1 MLLHWFGLTC
11 KNLVFFC
18 CHDQLS
24 AEVLVV
30 FDTYFSIPH
39 ITLFSN
45 PIFTALLFFY
55 TYIQPLPQIYESCF
69 LCCVLSCRYSYCSRC
84 CCRMS
89 LLLLLKTRLYKQCN
103 LMGSA
108 PAFARQLIVFTCLLI
123 AFCKPPVQ
131 LCQCSS
137 HDFFTYR
144 RFIYSGSLVQFI
156 QN

>member
-1 MLLHWFGLTC
+1 MQKSCIFLLPRSTFSGSAC
-11 KNLVFFC
+11 RFRYIFFYTTYYI
-18 CHDQLS
+18 
-24 AEVLVV
+24 VLKSDFYCV
-30 FDTYFSIPH
+30 T
-39 ITLFSN
+39 
-45 PIFTALLFFY
+45 FFY

-69 LCCVLSCRYSYCSRC
+69 FCCVLSCRYSYCSRC